1 MRLPKPPPPSTQ
13 AVRAVMQG
21 NRSIDTRPELALR
34 SELHRRGYRFRKSIA
49 PVVDLRCRADVVFA
63 RARVAVFVDGCFW
76 HRCPEHGTRP
86 RTNGGYWQV
95 KLDRNV
101 ARDRRNNE
109 ALTAS
114 GWTVVRVWE
123 HEDVRDAAD
132 RVEAILERS
141 SC

>member
-1 MRLPKPPPPSTQ
+1 
-13 AVRAVMQG
+13 MQG

-34 SELHRRGYRFRKSIA
+34 SELHRRGYRFRKSVA
-49 PVVDLRCRADVVFA
+49 PVAGVRCRADVVFA

-86 RTNGGYWQV
+86 RTNSSYWQV

-101 ARDRRNNE
+101 ARDRRNDD

-132 RVEAILERS
+132 RVEAILKLS
-141 SC
+141 P